1 MNIQIFMLVFL
12 TNLFAVTRARRV
24 KRNFA
29 ASSKEKRQD
38 DGSSSSDSPLH
49 LKIMTY
55 NIQQVPNFGGL
66 LDQDQENRMTQL
78 VKALKSLKAKPD
90 VIVFQELLNAPA
102 YGRVSDELKEFYPHH
117 SKLLGAECSGSNY
130 CATDKKENSS
140 QDGKCPPPGWN
151 TLTGNCRPL
160 FVSDSL
166 MQFKSMPTLDQL
178 KGNVQTSGGIAIFSK
193 FPIVERH
200 GLIFKAVN
208 ESTVDYLGNKGALLV
223 KIELD
228 NNRKRRAANGQPKSV
243 WVIGLHLQSDSGLS
257 FFSQPIR
264 VAQAKEVDSWMEQ
277 ELFHIENNEP
287 VIVAGDLNVPFK
299 MQPKALEELNGI
311 LKIVVPNVTMSLG
324 GSYSTKNNVMTKAL
338 EYPIE
343 YDDMLD
349 YVGYRQ
355 DYLQPTQMSQ
365 KIVLLKGENSWYWDM
380 LKRLIPT
387 GLYNDISDHFP
398 VVAEVIFSRVH
409 ATVYPALSDEQ
420 SVGQSVR
427 PSIICLSFGLFW
439 GILR

>member
-1 MNIQIFMLVFL
+1 MLVFL
-12 TNLFAVTRARRV
+12 TNSFAVTRARRV

-29 ASSKEKRQD
+29 ASSKEKRQEY
-38 DGSSSSDSPLH
+38 GSSSSNSPLH

-90 VIVFQELLNAPA
+90 VIVFQELLIAPGF
-102 YGRVSDELKEFYPHH
+102 GRVSDELKEFYPHH

-130 CATDKKENSS
+130 CATGKKENSS

-151 TLTGNCRPL
+151 SSTGNCRPL

-193 FPIVERH
+193 FRIVERH

-243 WVIGLHLQSDSGLS
+243 WVMGLHLQSDSGLS

-264 VAQAKEVDSWMEQ
+264 EAQAKEVDSWMEQ
-277 ELFHIENNEP
+277 GLFHIENNEP

-299 MQPKALEELNGI
+299 MQPKALEELSGI

-338 EYPIE
+338 EFPIE

-355 DYLQPTQMSQ
+355 DHLQPTQMSQ
-365 KIVLLKGENSWYWDM
+365 KIVLLKGENSWSWDNDKFK
-380 LKRLIPT
+380 LLIPT

-427 PSIICLSFGLFW
+427 PSITFLGFW
-439 GILR
+439 TLLGYFRVK